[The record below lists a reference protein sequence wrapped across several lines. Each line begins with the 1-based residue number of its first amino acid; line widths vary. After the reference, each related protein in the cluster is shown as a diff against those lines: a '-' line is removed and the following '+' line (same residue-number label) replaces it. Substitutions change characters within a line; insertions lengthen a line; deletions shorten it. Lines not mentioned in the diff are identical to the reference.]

1 VAGAKRKKQLQRSLA
16 RPKARRAQDE
26 RRLQLESGLKHMG
39 RGRKH
44 RKSMVIPKADRPPD
58 RTEVLS
64 RTAVQSL
71 KGTFSI
77 AEAFVWITLA
87 ILLAFSLVT
96 LVYPMARAFY
106 RFEFNYNE
114 GWNVYNTQAAMQ
126 HLPLYYPKYGWT
138 TVNYPFLSFYLVG
151 YVAHFIGD
159 YLFTGRLISLVAF
172 LVSCVLV
179 GLIVKRLTGGW
190 GPAVFASV
198 FCLGLFCSVAHDSVA
213 ADDPQMLPY
222 PLFLSGL
229 WVYLQAVPGTLR
241 IAGITSLFVLGGN
254 IKQNL
259 LSAPVSVLS
268 DLFITSSSKAV
279 RLIAFGVL
287 FLALSIVVN
296 IVVGGPFFISHLLT
310 SRAYS
315 LVKLRNSFFLFYS
328 PLGLPLA
335 ISFFWSIWQLQNK
348 RTRVISFYF
357 FSSLLI
363 GVAFEGGSGVTQ
375 NTYFDNLFAM
385 SIIMGACLDSL
396 WKAPILSLGK
406 GGRCRCLVP
415 VLLYSSVVFTFVTWG
430 VNVPRMLSEL
440 PERQRVFEAEVSFLV
455 AQPGPAICETLI
467 LCYDAGKPYILD
479 PFNSARLVRLGK
491 LSSSEMVKQIA
502 EKKYGAIQTEVPAT
516 QKRRERFPDDVLDAI
531 ARYYVE
537 ALTGPDCVIYV
548 PRVEPQ
554 GALNAH

>member
-1 VAGAKRKKQLQRSLA
+1 
-16 RPKARRAQDE
+16 
-26 RRLQLESGLKHMG
+26 MG
-39 RGRKH
+39 RSRKH
-44 RKSMVIPKADRPPD
+44 THTMVIRKADRPPD

-64 RTAVQSL
+64 RRAVQSL

-151 YVAHFIGD
+151 YVSHFTGD
-159 YLFTGRLISLVAF
+159 YLLTGRLLSIIAL

-179 GLIVKRLTGGW
+179 GLIVKKLTGGW
-190 GPAVFASV
+190 GPAVFAGA
-198 FCLGLFCSVAHDSVA
+198 FCLGLFCSKAYGYVGM
-213 ADDPQMLPY
+213 DDPQMLAH
-222 PLFLSGL
+222 PLFLFGL
-229 WVYLQAVPGTLR
+229 WLYLAAPPGTMR

-259 LSAPVSVLS
+259 LPAPISVLS
-268 DLFITSSSKAV
+268 DLFITSSSKAL
-279 RLIAFGVL
+279 RFIAFGVL

-296 IVVGGPFFISHLLT
+296 MLVGGPFFFSHLLV

-315 LVKLRNSFFLFYS
+315 LVKLRQDFFSFCYA
-328 PLGLPLA
+328 LGQPLA
-335 ISFFWSIWQLQNK
+335 ISAFWSIWQLQNK
-348 RTRVISFYF
+348 RTRVICFYF
-357 FSSLLI
+357 FSSLLT
-363 GVAFEGGSGVTQ
+363 GLAFGGGAGISQ
-375 NTYFDNLFAM
+375 NTFFDNLFAM

-396 WKAPILSLGK
+396 WKAPIPSLGK
-406 GGRCRCLVP
+406 GGRWRFLVP
-415 VLLYSSVVFTFVTWG
+415 VLLYSSVVFTFVPWG
-430 VNVPRMLSEL
+430 VNVRRMLSEL